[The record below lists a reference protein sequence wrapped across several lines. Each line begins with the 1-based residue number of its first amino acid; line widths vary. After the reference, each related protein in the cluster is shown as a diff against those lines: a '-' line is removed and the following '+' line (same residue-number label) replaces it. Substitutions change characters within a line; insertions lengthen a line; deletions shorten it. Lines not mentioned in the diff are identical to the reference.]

1 MTREAPA
8 KKVLAADD
16 DPQILKLIA
25 RHLSTHGMEVETVQ
39 DGSRALEV
47 LGKKSFDLVLL
58 DAEMPALDGHA
69 LCRLLKKGGETRSVP
84 VVLMSG
90 AWKADRDVVAGL
102 EGGADDY
109 LAKPFSLEVLRA
121 RILAVLRR
129 YEAGHKAEETPEIL
143 RGQGLKI
150 NLAART
156 VLAGKKKIS
165 LTRKE
170 FDLLAQ
176 FVSQAGRVVT
186 SQTLLANVWGYDL
199 AHRNDPHTIE
209 VHVSQLRRKL
219 GAPLAQR
226 IVSVPGFGYRF
237 EA

>member
-1 MTREAPA
+1 MTRLA
-8 KKVLAADD
+8 KPKRILAADD
-16 DPQILKLIA
+16 DPQILRLIT
-25 RHLSTHGMEVETVQ
+25 RHLSAHGMEVETAQ
-39 DGSRALEV
+39 DGSRALEA
-47 LGKKSFDLVLL
+47 LGKKGFDLVLL
-58 DAEMPALDGHA
+58 DAEMPGLDGHA
-69 LCRLLKKGGETRSVP
+69 LCRLLKKGGQTRSVP
-84 VVLMSG
+84 VVLISG

-109 LAKPFSLEVLRA
+109 LSKPFSMEVLRA
-121 RILAVLRR
+121 RVQAVLRR
-129 YEAGHKAEETPEIL
+129 YEPPQEEGPQEVL
-143 RGQGLKI
+143 RRPGLEI

-156 VLAGKKKIS
+156 VLAGKKRVA

-170 FDLLAQ
+170 FELLAEL
-176 FVSQAGRVVT
+176 VCQAGRVVT

-199 AHRNDPHTIE
+199 ARRNDPHTLE

-237 EA
+237 DG